1 MTRAATA
8 PQSVDTMTDRQLQ
21 RRHALLDAV
30 MQLAVERG
38 VDNVQMKLVAERSGV
53 ALGTTYRYFASKEHL
68 LASALVDWHARLTD
82 RTLAESEQRAFAVS
96 SDAERVDRLVEFLQR
111 GMRGFHRYPSYADL
125 LVYVNGSRDPFASEA
140 LHEMSIRTDRVLRLI
155 LGPQLA
161 EGTLETLSFVVGSIW
176 LNAIMTWRAGRHSF
190 QTSYQQCE
198 DGVRLVCAGLL
209 AFPDIS
215 SSETGLPRASG

>member
-1 MTRAATA
+1 
-8 PQSVDTMTDRQLQ
+8 MTDRQLQ

-38 VDNVQMKLVAERSGV
+38 VDSVQMKLVAERSGV

-82 RTLAESEQRAFAVS
+82 RTLAESEQRAFAAS
-96 SDAERVDRLVEFLQR
+96 SAAERIDRLVEFLQR

-125 LVYVNGSRDPFASEA
+125 LVYVNGSRDPYASQA

-155 LGPQLA
+155 LGPLVA
-161 EGTLETLSFVVGSIW
+161 ERTLETVSFVVGSIW

-190 QTSYQQCE
+190 ENSYQQCE
-198 DGVRLVCAGLL
+198 AAVRLVCAGLSAFQEL
-209 AFPDIS
+209 APQDAR
-215 SSETGLPRASG
+215 LPRVSG